1 MFLWTFQTLFI
12 IYFVLYTP
20 ADNDYSMALNVVIG
34 SLLRTFV
41 IALKF
46 AYMTVPDLNVIH
58 SSSIPQ
64 REKHRHLLLCGW
76 EVIRPMCA
84 ENEIKQAIERL
95 QVEEEDFELNFM
107 ERPHYY
113 FKE

>member
-46 AYMTVPDLNVIH
+46 AYMTVPDLNIIH
-58 SSSIPQ
+58 SSIIP
-64 REKHRHLLLCGW
+64 
-76 EVIRPMCA
+76 
-84 ENEIKQAIERL
+84 
-95 QVEEEDFELNFM
+95 
-107 ERPHYY
+107 
-113 FKE
+113 